1 MNITAYGLQRVF
13 NFNLFGT
20 VKEAQMNSGETSV
33 MYESSIFCRG
43 VEIYLLILV
52 VRMTIHNNRSFHS
65 LDLTYSFGK
74 EVKTIT
80 KISDAIPALAADNC
94 ILFLLKLLLH
104 KVLIL
109 LYQMLLIASLNQ
121 NIFLVAND
129 NIFVVAFIHSHEHF
143 VTINTPQ

>member
-1 MNITAYGLQRVF
+1 
-13 NFNLFGT
+13 
-20 VKEAQMNSGETSV
+20 
-33 MYESSIFCRG
+33 
-43 VEIYLLILV
+43 
-52 VRMTIHNNRSFHS
+52 MTIDINRSFNT
-65 LDLTYSFGK
+65 LDLTDSFGK
-74 EVKTIT
+74 EIKTTTT
-80 KISDAIPALAADNC
+80 KISDAIPARAADNC

-121 NIFLVAND
+121 NIFLVASD